1 MLFFARFNLGNGEGL
16 LECNA
21 SRIDDGLW
29 HRIRA
34 TRYNSE
40 HIDIIEEGPC
50 NIFKTVFYRNEQ
62 TASLRVDN
70 GPLVTGASP
79 GKLRQLNGNG
89 QVYLGKFAHA
99 CVYYKFGNSWLKN

>member
-1 MLFFARFNLGNGEGL
+1 MGNGEGL

-34 TRYNSE
+34 TRYNYE
-40 HIDIIEEGPC
+40 NTRLRRDFL
-50 NIFKTVFYRNEQ
+50 IFKTFSRNEQ
-62 TASLRVDN
+62 TASLRVDSGN
-70 GPLVTGASP
+70 LVTGASP

-89 QVYLGKFAHA
+89 QVYLGK
-99 CVYYKFGNSWLKN
+99 VY